1 MPALPADSQPSTPTT
16 PVTYR
21 SWTRWP
27 WPRSGSR
34 PPDGWLFNPERR
46 GCAISCALGCLPAR
60 PL

>member
-27 WPRSGSR
+27 WPAPAHGPGRLAVQ
-34 PPDGWLFNPERR
+34 PPNGAAAPSPAPSAACWLGR
-46 GCAISCALGCLPAR
+46 
-60 PL
+60 